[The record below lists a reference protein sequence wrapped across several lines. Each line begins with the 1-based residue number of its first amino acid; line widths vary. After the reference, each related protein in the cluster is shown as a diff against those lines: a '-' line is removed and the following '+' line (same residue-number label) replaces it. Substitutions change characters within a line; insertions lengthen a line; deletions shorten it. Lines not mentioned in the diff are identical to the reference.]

1 MNHYLQT
8 LEPKTKE
15 LLDKL
20 QELELQPQ
28 NLFLPQL
35 VFIDHREILPGAL
48 LPEGTETLLFKGRN
62 ITPVLPLS
70 PIFLDY
76 FTPKELIKQF
86 VIKKFW

>member
-20 QELELQPQ
+20 QELKLQLQ
-28 NLFLPQL
+28 DLFLPQL

-48 LPEGTETLLFKGRN
+48 LPKGTEPLVFKGRH
-62 ITPVLPLS
+62 ITPL
-70 PIFLDY
+70 
-76 FTPKELIKQF
+76 
-86 VIKKFW
+86 